1 MSENKKTVE
10 NTLLLDKREVYVG
23 TEKFILRPLV
33 RAQYQKLI
41 NILVSLALKIDKDK
55 LDNLEDNTAYLI
67 NLISDDLL
75 LNLYEISLG
84 KKSSWINDNITINQE
99 LELFKV
105 ILEVNNFEKLI
116 ENFTQLIQ
124 GKAIAVIRE
133 KYQSLK

>member
-1 MSENKKTVE
+1 MTDKEKTVE
-10 NTLLLDKREVYVG
+10 NTLLVKKEEVYVG
-23 TEKFILRPLV
+23 AEKFKIGPLV

-41 NILVSLALKIDKDK
+41 NILVLLALKIDKDK
-55 LDNLEDNTAYLI
+55 LDNLEDNTGYLI